1 MFVLLLFCANF
12 AVFKVFGRLAPF
24 FAACCFAFCFTFG
37 YRFNFMDYNSL
48 VSTKHHARYALMT
61 MYFFSGFVFATL
73 FSRLPAIQQIYSFD
87 YAHLGLPQLCMS
99 VGSLLCMPVCANLAN
114 KYGSNRLTMMGY
126 MVAFVFVLLPIM
138 PSQFLLFPVCMAYGV
153 FASLFDI
160 AINGNSILV
169 EKAYKRSILA
179 KFHAIYYVG
188 TCVGALVAIVFIS
201 FQLDAS
207 VHFSVASSLVV
218 CELGFLRPFLMRE
231 KPKRENKAQG
241 FHFMFPKG
249 LLLFI
254 AFIALFS
261 RVIEGVVSSWST
273 QYMNQVIVLPENFAP
288 VGLAVYAAFMAV
300 GRFMGDSLRARYSEP
315 FILMACSLTA
325 MLGLA
330 LMVSSTNFYLSVSGL
345 LVTGL
350 GMSCLVPVIYSLS
363 GSQPDV
369 SPGTGIAMVNTISG
383 TGFLFGPF
391 MVGLIANAFG
401 LRVSFFYVL
410 MLGVCMFALSFI
422 FWRIKGKNVE
432 K

>member
-1 MFVLLLFCANF
+1 
-12 AVFKVFGRLAPF
+12 
-24 FAACCFAFCFTFG
+24 
-37 YRFNFMDYNSL
+37 MDYNSL
-48 VSTKHHARYALMT
+48 VSAKHHARYALMT

-73 FSRLPAIQQIYSFD
+73 FSRLPAIQQIYNFD

-99 VGSLLCMPVCANLAN
+99 IGSFLCMPVCANLAN

-126 MVAFVFVLLPIM
+126 ALAFVFVLLPIM
-138 PSQFLLFPVCMAYGV
+138 PSQYMLFPVCMAYGV

-188 TCVGALVAIVFIS
+188 TCVGALVAILFIS
-201 FQLDAS
+201 FKLDAS
-207 VHFSVASSLVV
+207 VHFSVASTLVV
-218 CELGFLRPFLMRE
+218 CELAFLRPFLMRE
-231 KPKRENKAQG
+231 RPKPEAKSQG
-241 FHFMFPKG
+241 FRFLFPKG

-273 QYMNQVIVLPENFAP
+273 QYMNQVITLPENLAP
-288 VGLAVYAAFMAV
+288 VGLAVYAAFMAF
-300 GRFMGDSLRARYSEP
+300 GRFFGDIVRSRFQEP
-315 FILMACSLTA
+315 FILMACGLTA
-325 MLGLA
+325 MVGLV
-330 LMVSSTNFYLSVSGL
+330 LMVSSTNFYLSVLGL

-391 MVGLIANAFG
+391 LIGMIANAFG
-401 LRVSFFYVL
+401 LRVSFIYV
-410 MLGVCMFALSFI
+410 MALGVVMFTLSFI
-422 FWRIKGKNVE
+422 FWSVKGKPT
-432 K
+432 KK

>member
-1 MFVLLLFCANF
+1 MPIALYHFKFLYTLFLL
-12 AVFKVFGRLAPF
+12 
-24 FAACCFAFCFTFG
+24 
-37 YRFNFMDYNSL
+37 FMDYSSI
-48 VSTKHHARYALMT
+48 VSARHYARYALMT

-73 FSRLPAIQQIYSFD
+73 FSRLPAIQEIYSFN
-87 YAHLGLPQLCMS
+87 YAQLGLPQFCMS
-99 VGSLLCMPVCANLAN
+99 MGSLLCMPICANLAN

-126 MVAFVFVLLPIM
+126 MVAAVFILLPIM
-138 PSQFLLFPVCMAYGV
+138 PTEYPFKIFLFPVCMAYGV

-188 TCVGALVAIVFIS
+188 TCVGALVAILFIS
-201 FQLDAS
+201 FNLPASIHFCVAS
-207 VHFSVASSLVV
+207 VLVV
-218 CELGFLRPFLMRE
+218 CELAMLRPFLLHE
-231 KPKRENKAQG
+231 KPKKEVASQG
-241 FHFMFPKG
+241 FHFLFPKG

-261 RVIEGVVSSWST
+261 RVVEGVVSSWST
-273 QYMNQVIVLPENFAP
+273 QYMNQVIELPKNLAP
-288 VGLAVYAAFMAV
+288 VGLAVYAAFMAS
-300 GRFMGDSLRARYSEP
+300 GRFCGDFLRSRYHEP
-315 FILMACSLTA
+315 FILMCCSA
-325 MLGLA
+325 MAMVGLI
-330 LMVSSTNFYLSVSGL
+330 LMVSSTTFILSVAGL

-363 GSQPDV
+363 GTQPDV

-391 MVGLIANAFG
+391 LVGMIANAFG
-401 LRVSFFYVL
+401 LRISFVYV
-410 MLGVCMFALSFI
+410 MSLGVTMFILASI
-422 FWRIKGKNVE
+422 FWKIKGCPKA

>member
-1 MFVLLLFCANF
+1 
-12 AVFKVFGRLAPF
+12 
-24 FAACCFAFCFTFG
+24 
-37 YRFNFMDYNSL
+37 MDYNSL
-48 VSTKHHARYALMT
+48 VSAKHHARYALMT

-138 PSQFLLFPVCMAYGV
+138 PSQYLLFPVCMAYGV

-169 EKAYKRSILA
+169 ERAYKRSILA

-188 TCVGALVAIVFIS
+188 TCVGALTAIVFIS
-201 FQLDAS
+201 FKLDAS
-207 VHFSVASSLVV
+207 IHFSVASTLVV
-218 CELGFLRPFLMRE
+218 CELCFLRPFLMRE
-231 KPKRENKAQG
+231 TPKKEVVAKG
-241 FHFMFPKG
+241 FHFLFPKG
-249 LLLFI
+249 LLLYI

-273 QYMNQVIVLPENFAP
+273 QYMNQVVTLPENFAP
-288 VGLAVYAAFMAV
+288 VGLAVYAAFMAL
-300 GRFMGDSLRARYSEP
+300 GRFMGDMVRARYHEP
-315 FILMACSLTA
+315 FILMICSLVA
-325 MLGLA
+325 MAGLGL
-330 LMVSSTNFYLSVSGL
+330 MISSTSFPLSVLGL

-363 GSQPDV
+363 GTQPDV

-391 MVGLIANAFG
+391 LVGMIANAFD
-401 LRVSFFYVL
+401 LRMSFFYVL
-410 MLGVCMFALSFI
+410 MLGVGMSCLSFF
-422 FWRIKGKNVE
+422 FWRIKGKPTSKRV
-432 K
+432 